1 MNVSEG
7 TITSQLLS
15 TPKILNPKCIAE
27 VPELP
32 GCSAHGKTRV
42 DALKNVDQAINL
54 WVETATEFGDPIP
67 QPKGRKLMYA

>member
-1 MNVSEG
+1 MEINNKYE
-7 TITSQLLS
+7 I
-15 TPKILNPKCIAE
+15 ILFWSDKDRLFIAE